1 MYQSYVRA
9 YKARSDADLSAQ
21 PYYEAL
27 RCAGELGF
35 VAQWRLAELT
45 GRAHDLPQPTWQLIP
60 DEMCEFFRAR
70 TGVAIE
76 LPSDAA

>member
-1 MYQSYVRA
+1 
-9 YKARSDADLSAQ
+9 
-21 PYYEAL
+21 L

-35 VAQWRLAELT
+35 VAEWRLAELT